1 LDRKE
6 HIDADMDVT
15 GKCLKLFGELGVI
28 PFPHQVV
35 ASEAI
40 IHGYNVVISAPTG
53 SGKTE
58 AAVVPILAQMLGT
71 GVEPVALLY
80 VTPLRALIN
89 DLTKR
94 LRKIFEPHGFVVAR
108 KHGDISARE
117 RKERL
122 RRIPHVLITTPESL
136 EIDLDMSP
144 TIRSY
149 LRNVRWVVIDELHEI
164 ATAKRGLQLA
174 ILLERLR
181 RISRDFQVVALSATI
196 PDPLGMLEPFL
207 GSSKRK
213 VKAIIGG
220 RKKYL
225 IEVIRDINLRTAL
238 RKIVSQCKGEKV
250 IIFVNSRSLAERIHS
265 YLNDVSKVAVHHSSI
280 SGHSKEEIERKLKEG
295 GIDAVIATKTLEL
308 GVDVGNVDRIV
319 HVGPPTSVTSLLQR
333 AGRAGHT
340 VNKVSEAIIVTDN
353 DLDYLLSLSVKSL
366 AEKGILEPPSR
377 LPCFR
382 DVVAREAIGCALSK
396 ERINVSE
403 FRSIIQSV
411 TPCKDINVE
420 NIIKLLEDKGL
431 VKVTD
436 GKLSLGGYFFKLW
449 SKEGAGGDIRKFFSL
464 IPNND
469 EKFVVKVGDRDI
481 GSLDT
486 AYVMKYLRPW
496 DRIKIGGK
504 TWDIVNID
512 VIHKVVNVR
521 PARGEGEIPSWRGS
535 LLSYSNLITEHLFSC
550 LCDCNECQAC
560 NDDIFNKVRSANRV
574 TPNTFCVDR
583 NTVLLERYEDM
594 SVLYGPQGHKFF
606 ELLGYVLS
614 YIALSGG
621 MGTIRL
627 KVSPLGIAV
636 EAFEEILKTMKELPL
651 EPHDLIKEAI
661 KISPQFQM
669 KLRELL
675 PTFATLK
682 HPLVVKEAIK
692 QVLWEFD
699 NGAGNVDKV
708 MRFLRG
714 EFRIQPIYASGL
726 SSIAKFVL
734 EAPLLR
740 PWYGGSWHVIA
751 EALRG
756 MALTVAEISE
766 ITGLPE
772 KYVERKLKA
781 MRRFRGNLRVVYF
794 YDTFDGQQRWALA
807 DELPELASDLFK
819 DCFSTASATPYVVTV
834 YTDRYDSGKSIMV
847 RLNDNSLNRLVNEI
861 DSPEIFKLKVS
872 TVYGSRSLVYYNV
885 PKKLLHLLI
894 RNAVAYLEGVGECE

>member
-1 LDRKE
+1 LDRGNS
-6 HIDADMDVT
+6 IGSDIV
-15 GKCLKLFGELGVI
+15 GKCLELFGELGI
-28 PFPHQVV
+28 APFPHQVV

-40 IHGYNVVISAPTG
+40 ISDYNVVISAPTG

-58 AAVVPILAQMLGT
+58 AAVVPILAKMLGESVKPIT
-71 GVEPVALLY
+71 LLY
-80 VTPLRALIN
+80 ITPLRALIN

-94 LRKIFEPHGFVVAR
+94 LKRIFEPHNFIVAR

-122 RRIPHVLITTPESL
+122 RRVPHVLITTPESL
-136 EIDLDMSP
+136 EIDLDMSS
-144 TIRSY
+144 TIRNY

-181 RISRDFQVVALSATI
+181 HIAGDFQVISLSATI
-196 PDPLGMLEPFL
+196 PDPLGMLKPFL

-213 VKAIIGG
+213 VKAVIGG
-220 RKKYL
+220 RKEYS
-225 IEVIRDINLRTAL
+225 INVIRDQDLKTAL
-238 RKIVSQCKGEKV
+238 RKIVSQYKGEKV
-250 IIFVNSRSLAERIHS
+250 IIFVNSRSLAEKIHS
-265 YLNDVSKVAVHHSSI
+265 YLSDLSRVAVHHSSI

-295 GIDAVIATKTLEL
+295 GIDVVIATKTLEL
-308 GVDVGNVDRIV
+308 GVDVGNVDRII

-340 VNKVSEAIIVTDN
+340 VGKVSEAVIVTDN
-353 DLDYLLSLSVKSL
+353 DLDYILSLAVKSL
-366 AEKGILEPPSR
+366 AEKGVLEPPPK
-377 LPCFR
+377 LPCFL

-396 ERINVSE
+396 EGISVSE
-403 FRSIIQSV
+403 FQSMINSIP
-411 TPCKDINVE
+411 PCTDINVKE
-420 NIIKLLEDKGL
+420 ILKLLEDKGIL
-431 VKVTD
+431 RIVD
-436 GKLSLGGYFFKLW
+436 SKLSIGGYFYKLW

-469 EKFVVKVGDRDI
+469 EKFIVKVGDKEI

-486 AYVMKYLRPW
+486 TYVMKYLRPW

-504 TWDIVNID
+504 VWDVVNID
-512 VIHKVVNVR
+512 VIHRVVNVR
-521 PARGEGEIPSWRGS
+521 PAKGEGEIPSWRGA

-550 LCDCNECQAC
+550 LCDCNACQAC
-560 NDDIFNKVRSANRV
+560 DDSIFINARTSSSVDPSI
-574 TPNTFCVDR
+574 FCV
-583 NTVLLERYEDM
+583 NENQLVLEKYEDM
-594 SVLYGPQGHKFF
+594 VILYGPQGHKFF

-614 YIALSGG
+614 YVALSGG
-621 MGTIRL
+621 MGTIKLR
-627 KVSPLGIAV
+627 VSPVGIAV
-636 EAFEEILKTMKELPL
+636 EAFEEILRTLKELSL
-651 EPHDLIKEAI
+651 EPDTIVEEAV

-682 HPLVVKEAIK
+682 HSLVVREAIK

-699 NGAGNVDKV
+699 DGVGNVEKV
-708 MRFLRG
+708 KMFLRG
-714 EFRIQPIYASGL
+714 GILVKPVYMSGL
-726 SSIAKFVL
+726 SSIARFVL
-734 EAPLLR
+734 NAPLLR

-819 DCFSTASATPYVVTV
+819 DCFNTASKAPYVVTV
-834 YTDRYDSGKSIMV
+834 YTDRYDSGKSILV
-847 RLNDNSLNRLVNEI
+847 RLNDSSIDRLVKEI
-861 DSPEIFKLKVS
+861 DSSEVFKLKVS
-872 TVYGSRSLVYYNV
+872 TVYGDRYLVYYNV
-885 PKKLLHLLI
+885 PKKLLPLLI
-894 RNAVAYLEGVGECE
+894 RNAAAYLEGVRGCE

>member
-1 LDRKE
+1 MDRKNSVSA
-6 HIDADMDVT
+6 DAV
-15 GKCLKLFGELGVI
+15 GRCLELFGELGVV

-40 IHGYNVVISAPTG
+40 TSGYNVVISAPTG

-58 AAVVPILAQMLGT
+58 AAVVPILAKMLEE
-71 GVEPVALLY
+71 GVKPVALLY
-80 VTPLRALIN
+80 ITPLRALIN

-94 LRKIFEPHGFVVAR
+94 LRRIFEPHGFIVAR

-122 RRIPHVLITTPESL
+122 RRVPHVLITTPESL

-144 TIRSY
+144 TIRNY
-149 LRNVRWVVIDELHEI
+149 LRNIRWVVIDELHEI
-164 ATAKRGLQLA
+164 ATTKRGLQLA

-181 RISRDFQVVALSATI
+181 RISGDFQAIALSATM

-207 GSSKRK
+207 GSSKRR
-213 VKAIIGG
+213 VKAVIGG
-220 RKKYL
+220 RKRYSIK
-225 IEVIRDINLRTAL
+225 VIRDQDLKTAL
-238 RKIVSQCKGEKV
+238 RGIVSQYKGEKV

-265 YLNDVSKVAVHHSSI
+265 YLSDLSRVAVHHSSI
-280 SGHSKEEIERKLKEG
+280 SGRSKEEIEHKLKEG
-295 GIDAVIATKTLEL
+295 GIDVVVATKTLEL

-333 AGRAGHT
+333 AGRAGHAIG
-340 VNKVSEAIIVTDN
+340 KVSEAIIVTDN
-353 DLDYLLSLSVKSL
+353 DLDYMLSLAVKSL
-366 AEKGILEPPSR
+366 AERGILEPPSK
-377 LPCFR
+377 LPCFI

-396 ERINVSE
+396 EGINVSE
-403 FRSIIQSV
+403 FQSIIHSIL
-411 TPCKDINVE
+411 PCKDVDVKD
-420 NIIKLLEDKGL
+420 IIELLEDKGIIKI
-431 VKVTD
+431 VD

-469 EKFVVKVGDRDI
+469 EKFTVKVGDKEI

-486 AYVMKYLRPW
+486 TYVMKYLRPW
-496 DRIKIGGK
+496 DRVKIGGK

-512 VIHKVVNVR
+512 VIHRVVNVR
-521 PARGEGEIPSWRGS
+521 PAKGEGEIPSWRGS

-550 LCDCNECQAC
+550 LCDCNACQAC
-560 NDDIFNKVRSANRV
+560 NDDTLNNVRTANHV
-574 TPNTFCVDR
+574 NPKMFCIDE
-583 NTVLLERYEDM
+583 NHILLEKYEEM
-594 SVLYGPQGHKFF
+594 TVLYGPQGHKFF

-621 MGTIRL
+621 MGTIKL
-627 KVSPLGIAV
+627 KVSPVGIAV
-636 EAFEEILKTMKELPL
+636 EAFEEILKTMKDLPL
-651 EPHDLIKEAI
+651 EPDDLIKEAI

-682 HPLVVKEAIK
+682 HPLVVKEAIR

-699 NGAGNVDKV
+699 NGAGNVERVK
-708 MRFLRG
+708 RFLRG
-714 EFRIQPIYASGL
+714 EISIRPACASGL
-726 SSIAKFVL
+726 SSIAKFIL
-734 EAPLLR
+734 DAPLLR

-819 DCFSTASATPYVVTV
+819 DCFNVASITPYVVTV
-834 YTDRYDSGKSIMV
+834 YTDRYDSGKSILV
-847 RLNDNSLNRLVNEI
+847 RLNDSSINRLVDEI

-872 TVYGSRSLVYYNV
+872 TVYGNRSLVYYNV

-894 RNAVAYLEGVGECE
+894 RNAVAYLEGIGECE

>member
-1 LDRKE
+1 MDRKNSVSK
-6 HIDADMDVT
+6 DAV
-15 GKCLKLFGELGVI
+15 GECLKLFGELGI
-28 PFPHQVV
+28 APFPHQVV

-40 IHGYNVVISAPTG
+40 FNGCNVVISAPTG

-58 AAVVPILAQMLGT
+58 AVVIPVLAKMLEER
-71 GVEPVALLY
+71 VEPVALLY
-80 VTPLRALIN
+80 ITPLRALIN
-89 DLTKR
+89 DLTRRLKR
-94 LRKIFEPHGFVVAR
+94 IFEPHNFIVAR
-108 KHGDISARE
+108 KHGDISAKE

-122 RRIPHVLITTPESL
+122 KRVPHVLITTPESL

-149 LRNVRWVVIDELHEI
+149 LKNVRWVVIDELHEI
-164 ATAKRGLQLA
+164 ATTKRGLQLA
-174 ILLERLR
+174 VLLERLR
-181 RISRDFQVVALSATI
+181 RISGDFQVISLSATI
-196 PDPLGMLEPFL
+196 PDPLGMLKPFL

-213 VKAIIGG
+213 VKAVVGG
-220 RKKYL
+220 RKEYSIK
-225 IEVIRDINLRTAL
+225 VIRDQDLKTAL
-238 RKIVSQCKGEKV
+238 RKVISQYKGERI

-265 YLNDVSKVAVHHSSI
+265 YLSDLSRVAVHHSSI
-280 SGHSKEEIERKLKEG
+280 SGRSKEEIEHKLKEG
-295 GIDAVIATKTLEL
+295 EIDVVVATKTLEL
-308 GVDVGNVDRIV
+308 GVDVGNVDRII

-333 AGRAGHT
+333 AGRAGHA
-340 VNKVSEAIIVTDN
+340 VGKVSEAIIVTDN
-353 DLDYLLSLSVKSL
+353 DLDYILSLAVKSL
-366 AEKGILEPPSR
+366 AERGTLEPPPK
-377 LPCFR
+377 LPCFL

-396 ERINVSE
+396 EGISVNE
-403 FRSIIQSV
+403 FRSIINSIP
-411 TPCKDINVE
+411 PCADIDVE
-420 NIIKLLEDKGL
+420 EVVKLLEDKGIIRIAN
-431 VKVTD
+431 
-436 GKLSLGGYFFKLW
+436 GRLSIGGYFYKLW

-469 EKFVVKVGDRDI
+469 EKFIVKVGDKEI

-504 TWDIVNID
+504 VWDIVSID
-512 VIHKVVNVR
+512 VIHRVVNVR
-521 PARGEGEIPSWRGS
+521 PAKGEGEIPSWRGA
-535 LLSYSNLITEHLFSC
+535 LLSYSNLITEHLFTC
-550 LCDCNECQAC
+550 LCDCNACQAC
-560 NDDIFNKVRSANRV
+560 NDHSFNNARTANNVDPRM
-574 TPNTFCVDR
+574 FCI
-583 NTVLLERYEDM
+583 NENQLLLEKYEDM
-594 SVLYGPQGHKFF
+594 IILHGPQGHKFF

-621 MGTIRL
+621 MGTVKLR
-627 KVSPLGIAV
+627 VSPVGIAV
-636 EAFEEILKTMKELPL
+636 EAFEEILKTMKSLSL
-651 EPHDLIKEAI
+651 EPSTIIEEAV

-682 HPLVVKEAIK
+682 HPLVVREAIR

-699 NGAGNVDKV
+699 DGVDNVEKV
-708 MRFLRG
+708 KMFLRG
-714 EFRIQPIYASGL
+714 EILVKLTYLSGL

-734 EAPLLR
+734 NAPLLR

-781 MRRFRGNLRVVYF
+781 MRRFRGNLRVVRF

-819 DCFSTASATPYVVTV
+819 DCFSVTSKAPYVITV
-834 YTDRYDSGKSIMV
+834 YTDRYDSGKSILV
-847 RLNDNSLNRLVNEI
+847 RLNDNSINRLVDEV
-861 DSPEIFKLKVS
+861 DSSEIFKLKVS
-872 TVYGSRSLVYYNV
+872 TVYGDRSLVYYNV
-885 PKKLLHLLI
+885 PKKLLPLLI
-894 RNAVAYLEGVGECE
+894 RNAVTYLEGVGGCE

>member
-1 LDRKE
+1 MDKGSSVS
-6 HIDADMDVT
+6 ADTV
-15 GKCLKLFGELGVI
+15 GKCLELFGELGVV

-40 IHGYNVVISAPTG
+40 INGYNVVISAPTG

-58 AAVVPILAQMLGT
+58 AAVVPILAKMLEG
-71 GVEPVALLY
+71 GVKPVALLY
-80 VTPLRALIN
+80 ITPLRALIN

-94 LRKIFEPHGFVVAR
+94 LRRIFEPQGFVVAR

-122 RRIPHVLITTPESL
+122 RRVPHVLITTPESL

-144 TIRSY
+144 TIRNY

-181 RISRDFQVVALSATI
+181 RISGDFQVVALSATM
-196 PDPLGMLEPFL
+196 PDPLSMLEPFL

-213 VKAIIGG
+213 VKAVIGG
-220 RKKYL
+220 RKRYSIK
-225 IEVIRDINLRTAL
+225 VIRDQDLKTAL
-238 RKIVSQCKGEKV
+238 RSVVSQYKGEKV

-265 YLNDVSKVAVHHSSI
+265 YLSDLSRVAVHHSSI
-280 SGHSKEEIERKLKEG
+280 SGRSKEEIEHKLKEG
-295 GIDAVIATKTLEL
+295 GIDVVVATKTLEL

-333 AGRAGHT
+333 AGRAGHAIG
-340 VNKVSEAIIVTDN
+340 KVSEAIIVTDN
-353 DLDYLLSLSVKSL
+353 DLDYVLSLAVKSL
-366 AEKGILEPPSR
+366 AERGILEPPSK
-377 LPCFR
+377 LPCFI

-396 ERINVSE
+396 EGISVSE
-403 FRSIIQSV
+403 FQSIIHSIL
-411 TPCKDINVE
+411 PCKDVDVK
-420 NIIKLLEDKGL
+420 NIIELLEDKGIIKT
-431 VKVTD
+431 VD

-469 EKFVVKVGDRDI
+469 EKFTVKVGDREI

-496 DRIKIGGK
+496 DRVKIGGK
-504 TWDIVNID
+504 TWDVVNID
-512 VIHKVVNVR
+512 VIHRVVNVR
-521 PARGEGEIPSWRGS
+521 PAKGEGEIPSWRGS
-535 LLSYSNLITEHLFSC
+535 LLSYSNLITEHFFSC
-550 LCDCNECQAC
+550 LCDCEACQAC
-560 NDDIFNKVRSANRV
+560 SDDILNAVRTANHV
-574 TPNTFCVDR
+574 NPKMFCVDEDHM
-583 NTVLLERYEDM
+583 LLEKYEDM
-594 SVLYGPQGHKFF
+594 TVLYGPQGHKFF

-621 MGTIRL
+621 MGTVKL
-627 KVSPLGIAV
+627 KVSPVGIAV
-636 EAFEEILKTMKELPL
+636 EAFEEILKAMKDLPL
-651 EPHDLIKEAI
+651 EPDDLIKEAI
-661 KISPQFQM
+661 KISPHFQM

-682 HPLVVKEAIK
+682 HPLVVREAIR

-699 NGAGNVDKV
+699 NGAGNVERV
-708 MRFLRG
+708 RRFLRG
-714 EFRIQPIYASGL
+714 EIGIRPACASGL
-726 SSIAKFVL
+726 SSIAKFIL
-734 EAPLLR
+734 NAPLLR

-819 DCFSTASATPYVVTV
+819 DCFNVASRTPYVVTV
-834 YTDRYDSGKSIMV
+834 YTDRYDSGKSILV
-847 RLNDNSLNRLVNEI
+847 RLNDSSINRLVDEI

-872 TVYGSRSLVYYNV
+872 TVYGNRSLVYYNV

-894 RNAVAYLEGVGECE
+894 RNAVAYLEGVGGCE

>member
-1 LDRKE
+1 LNRE
-6 HIDADMDVT
+6 GSVSTEAL
-15 GKCLKLFGELGVI
+15 GRCFELFGELGVI
-28 PFPHQVV
+28 PFPHQIV
-35 ASEAI
+35 ASETI
-40 IHGYNVVISAPTG
+40 ISGYNAVISAPTG

-58 AAVVPILAQMLGT
+58 AAVVPILAKMLEE
-71 GVEPVALLY
+71 GVKPVALLY
-80 VTPLRALIN
+80 ITPLRALIN

-94 LRKIFEPHGFVVAR
+94 LKKIFEPHGFIVAR

-144 TIRSY
+144 TIRNY
-149 LRNVRWVVIDELHEI
+149 LKNIQWVVIDELHEI
-164 ATAKRGLQLA
+164 ATTKRGLQLA

-181 RISRDFQVVALSATI
+181 RISRDFQVVALSATM

-207 GSSKRK
+207 GSSKRR

-220 RKKYL
+220 RKKYS
-225 IEVIRDINLRTAL
+225 IRVVRDRDLKTAL
-238 RKIVSQCKGEKV
+238 RNIISQYKGEKV

-265 YLNDVSKVAVHHSSI
+265 YLSDLSRIAVHHSSI
-280 SGHSKEEIERKLKEG
+280 SGHSKEEIEHKLREG
-295 GIDAVIATKTLEL
+295 GIDVVVATKTLEL
-308 GVDVGNVDRIV
+308 GVDVGNVDRII

-333 AGRAGHT
+333 AGRAGHA
-340 VNKVSEAIIVTDN
+340 VGKVSEAIIVTDN
-353 DLDYLLSLSVKSL
+353 DFDYILSLSVKSL
-366 AEKGILEPPSR
+366 AERGVLEPPSK
-377 LPCFR
+377 LPCFM

-396 ERINVSE
+396 EGISVEE
-403 FRSIIQSV
+403 FRSIIHSIP
-411 TPCKDINVE
+411 PCKDMRVE
-420 NIIKLLEDKGL
+420 DIIELLKDKGIIRVVNNEL
-431 VKVTD
+431 
-436 GKLSLGGYFFKLW
+436 GIGGYFFKLW

-469 EKFVVKVGDRDI
+469 EKFTVKVGDKEI
-481 GSLDT
+481 GNLDT

-496 DRIKIGGK
+496 DRVKIGGR
-504 TWDIVNID
+504 TWDVVNID
-512 VIHKVVNVR
+512 VIHRVVNVR
-521 PARGEGEIPSWRGS
+521 PAKGEGEIPSWRGS

-550 LCDCNECQAC
+550 LCECTTCQAC
-560 NDDIFNKVRSANRV
+560 DDGTLNKVRTANHADPRA
-574 TPNTFCVDR
+574 FCIDS
-583 NTVLLERYEDM
+583 NHMLLERYEDM
-594 SVLYGPQGHKFF
+594 TVLYGPQGHKFF

-621 MGTIRL
+621 MGTIKLR
-627 KVSPLGIAV
+627 VSPVGIAV
-636 EAFEEILKTMKELPL
+636 EAFEEILKIMRKLPL
-651 EPHDLIKEAI
+651 EPGDLIKEAI
-661 KISPQFQM
+661 RISPQFQM

-682 HPLVVKEAIK
+682 HPLVVREAIK

-699 NGAGNVDKV
+699 NGTGNVERV
-708 MRFLRG
+708 ERFLRG
-714 EFRIQPIYASGL
+714 EIRIRSVDSSGL

-781 MRRFRGNLRVVYF
+781 MRRFKGNLRVVYF

-807 DELPELASDLFK
+807 EELPELASDLFK
-819 DCFSTASATPYVVTV
+819 DCFNARSGSPYVVTV
-834 YTDRYDSGKSIMV
+834 YTDRYDSGKSILV
-847 RLNDNSLNRLVNEI
+847 RLNDNSISRLVNEI

-872 TVYGSRSLVYYNV
+872 TIYGNRSLVYYNV

-894 RNAVAYLEGVGECE
+894 RNAVAYLEGVGGCE

>member
-1 LDRKE
+1 MDRKNSVSK
-6 HIDADMDVT
+6 DAV
-15 GKCLKLFGELGVI
+15 GKCLELFGELGI
-28 PFPHQVV
+28 APFPHQIV

-40 IHGYNVVISAPTG
+40 INGYNVVISAPTG

-58 AAVVPILAQMLGT
+58 AAVIPVLAKMLEER
-71 GVEPVALLY
+71 VEPVALLY
-80 VTPLRALIN
+80 ITPLRALIN
-89 DLTKR
+89 DLTRRLKR
-94 LRKIFEPHGFVVAR
+94 IFEPHNFIVAR
-108 KHGDISARE
+108 KHGDISAKE

-122 RRIPHVLITTPESL
+122 KRVPHVLITTPESL

-149 LRNVRWVVIDELHEI
+149 LKNVRWVVIDELHEI

-181 RISRDFQVVALSATI
+181 RISGDFQVISLSATI
-196 PDPLGMLEPFL
+196 PDPLGMLKPFL

-213 VKAIIGG
+213 IRAVIGG
-220 RKKYL
+220 RKKYS
-225 IEVIRDINLRTAL
+225 IKVIRDQDLKTAL
-238 RKIVSQCKGEKV
+238 RKVISQYKGEKV

-265 YLNDVSKVAVHHSSI
+265 YLSDLSRVAVHHSSI
-280 SGHSKEEIERKLKEG
+280 SGRNKEEIEHKLKEG
-295 GIDAVIATKTLEL
+295 GIDVVVATKTLEL
-308 GVDVGNVDRIV
+308 GVDVGNVDRII

-340 VNKVSEAIIVTDN
+340 IGKVSEAIIVTDN
-353 DLDYLLSLSVKSL
+353 DLDYILSLAVKSL
-366 AEKGILEPPSR
+366 AEKGILEPPPR
-377 LPCFR
+377 LPCFL

-396 ERINVSE
+396 EGISVNE
-403 FRSIIQSV
+403 FRSIINSIP
-411 TPCKDINVE
+411 PCTDINVKE
-420 NIIKLLEDKGL
+420 VIELLEDKGII
-431 VKVTD
+431 KVAD
-436 GKLSLGGYFFKLW
+436 GKLSIGGYFYKLW

-469 EKFVVKVGDRDI
+469 EKFIVKVGDKEI

-504 TWDIVNID
+504 AWDIVNID
-512 VIHKVVNVR
+512 VIHRVVNVR
-521 PARGEGEIPSWRGS
+521 PAKGEGEIPSWRGA
-535 LLSYSNLITEHLFSC
+535 LLSYSNLITEHLFAC
-550 LCDCNECQAC
+550 LCDCDACQAC
-560 NDDIFNKVRSANRV
+560 SDHSFNSVRTANNVDPRIFCINENQL
-574 TPNTFCVDR
+574 
-583 NTVLLERYEDM
+583 LLEKYEDM
-594 SVLYGPQGHKFF
+594 TILYGPQGHKFF

-621 MGTIRL
+621 MGTVKLR
-627 KVSPLGIAV
+627 VSPVGIAV
-636 EAFEEILKTMKELPL
+636 EAFEEILKTMKSLSL
-651 EPHDLIKEAI
+651 EPSAIIEEAV

-682 HPLVVKEAIK
+682 HPLVVREAIR

-699 NGAGNVDKV
+699 DGVGNVEKV
-708 MRFLRG
+708 KMFLRG
-714 EFRIQPIYASGL
+714 EILVKPTYLSGL
-726 SSIAKFVL
+726 SSIAKFVVN
-734 EAPLLR
+734 APLLR

-819 DCFSTASATPYVVTV
+819 DCFSVTSKAPYVVTV
-834 YTDRYDSGKSIMV
+834 YTDRYDSGKSILV
-847 RLNDNSLNRLVNEI
+847 RLNDNSINRLVDEV
-861 DSPEIFKLKVS
+861 DSSEIFKLKVS
-872 TVYGSRSLVYYNV
+872 TVYGDRSLVYYNV
-885 PKKLLHLLI
+885 PKKLLPLLI
-894 RNAVAYLEGVGECE
+894 RNAVAYLEGVGGCE